1 MTTFNRNVMAIFV
14 AKYITKNE
22 NVFLYAFTRETLRLN
37 QFPTEPLYRSTLFL
51 LFPCKL
57 CVPSEILTHLL
68 IGSKHMIFNAN
79 LRNSTKQYKIITNNR
94 LCNGVLPAVALPRQV
109 GAHGHTGTVA
119 SAHWGARR
127 PKAPRLTRHAVA
139 GHRVAVAARGAVAD
153 AGTAGSVP
161 ARRTG
166 GGTEWRLR

>member
-22 NVFLYAFTRETLRLN
+22 KVFLYAFTRETLRLN

-94 LCNGVLPAVALPRQV
+94 LCNGVLPAGLFLHMMTHIRICVAFGLMLFGLMSP
-109 GAHGHTGTVA
+109 
-119 SAHWGARR
+119 SA
-127 PKAPRLTRHAVA
+127 
-139 GHRVAVAARGAVAD
+139 
-153 AGTAGSVP
+153 
-161 ARRTG
+161 
-166 GGTEWRLR
+166 

>member
-22 NVFLYAFTRETLRLN
+22 KVFFICLYKRNTTAKPVPYRTSLQINIIST
-37 QFPTEPLYRSTLFL
+37 FPLW
-51 LFPCKL
+51 L
-57 CVPSEILTHLL
+57 CIPSEIFTHLL

-79 LRNSTKQYKIITNNR
+79 LRNSIKQYKIITNNR

-153 AGTAGSVP
+153 ASAAGSVP

-166 GGTEWRLR
+166 GGTEGRLW